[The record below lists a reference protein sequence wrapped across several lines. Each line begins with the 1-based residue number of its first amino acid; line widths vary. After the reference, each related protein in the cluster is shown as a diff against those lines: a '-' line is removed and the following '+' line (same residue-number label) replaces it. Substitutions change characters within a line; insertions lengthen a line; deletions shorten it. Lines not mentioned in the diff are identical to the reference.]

1 MGSHR
6 IALERRNAG
15 MGLLI
20 PCRRSRI
27 MPCVLSSGHVSRP
40 DVTGWAHHRSI
51 GGRHGPYH
59 TIKTNPTAPTRDMAV
74 APRADNRTDSTG
86 STGIHPPCNLTI
98 TPQPDTAPAN
108 HHRNEK
114 PSACAEKSLSV
125 GRRLSITGNHGIWRL
140 ISTITCRQTRNAPNQ
155 ACHTSLP
162 AAFAAATS
170 ASSWASLA
178 SDSPVMNF
186 STRAFASLSSC

>member
-1 MGSHR
+1 MAIASDRTGTPKRRHGIADSMPAFAYHAMRPQRTR
-6 IALERRNAG
+6 IASRCDGPGASQADRRAIWP
-15 MGLLI
+15 I
-20 PCRRSRI
+20 P
-27 MPCVLSSGHVSRP
+27 
-40 DVTGWAHHRSI
+40 HHQ
-51 GGRHGPYH
+51 
-59 TIKTNPTAPTRDMAV
+59 TNPTAPTRDMAV
-74 APRADNRTDSTG
+74 APRADNRTDSTR
-86 STGIHPPCNLTI
+86 STGIHPPCNQTI

>member
-59 TIKTNPTAPTRDMAV
+59 TIKPTQPPRRATWQSHRGQITGRTAPEAPVSTRHATRQSHHSQIP
-74 APRADNRTDSTG
+74 PRPTT
-86 STGIHPPCNLTI
+86 
-98 TPQPDTAPAN
+98 TAMK
-108 HHRNEK
+108 K

-125 GRRLSITGNHGIWRL
+125 GRRLSITGNHGIWRPTQQSSVARHATHP
-140 ISTITCRQTRNAPNQ
+140 IRRATRPCQ
-155 ACHTSLP
+155 RPSQPRHRR
-162 AAFAAATS
+162 
-170 ASSWASLA
+170 
-178 SDSPVMNF
+178 
-186 STRAFASLSSC
+186 RAGPHWPRIRR

>member
-1 MGSHR
+1 MPAFAYHAMRPQQRTRIASRCDRLGASQVDRRATRPIPHIKPTQPPRRATWQSHR
-6 IALERRNAG
+6 GQI
-15 MGLLI
+15 
-20 PCRRSRI
+20 
-27 MPCVLSSGHVSRP
+27 
-40 DVTGWAHHRSI
+40 TGR
-51 GGRHGPYH
+51 
-59 TIKTNPTAPTRDMAV
+59 TAPEAPVSTRHATRQSHHSQIP
-74 APRADNRTDSTG
+74 PRPTT
-86 STGIHPPCNLTI
+86 
-98 TPQPDTAPAN
+98 TAMK
-108 HHRNEK
+108 K

-125 GRRLSITGNHGIWRL
+125 GRRLSTGNHGIWRL